1 MLNMPFAK
9 AHTRTIH
16 LYYISYSDSRQCIWA
31 HIHGLYSSDHEVE
44 AEGLYAPKSYI
55 WAHINCQ

>member
-55 WAHINCQ
+55 